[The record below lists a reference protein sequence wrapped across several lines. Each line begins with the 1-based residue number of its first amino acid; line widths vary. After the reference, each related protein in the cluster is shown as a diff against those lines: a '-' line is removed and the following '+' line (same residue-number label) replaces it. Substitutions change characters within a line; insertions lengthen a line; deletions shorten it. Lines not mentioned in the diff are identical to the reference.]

1 MHPFEWA
8 LSAFLI
14 YFGFH
19 AILGPLMVWRLQ
31 RLPESYSFRL
41 LDSDTFLVERSA
53 AYRSLHAEIQHKS
66 FEYIGSSE
74 LLCGNAS
81 MFFGVYHHHGDNLVC
96 SLVTVK
102 SGLVHSTHIEFTK
115 VYADGSVLDVSN
127 AAILSVFPGSAMKL
141 AFRFPWINDFD
152 RLLETSRLLIDRYQN
167 SATEA
172 SLAQGDEFAEIE
184 GFMNRELAELIER
197 GWVSPLVHSGEH
209 RLTFKGAV
217 LMTWKLIFPIKQIL
231 DFSEQQTSLRAIKN
245 L

>member
-14 YFGFH
+14 YFGLH

-41 LDSDTFLVERSA
+41 LDSDTFLVERSE
-53 AYRSLHAEIQHKS
+53 AYRSLHAEIQHKR
-66 FEYIGSSE
+66 FEYVGSSE

-81 MFFGVYHHHGDNLVC
+81 MFFGVYHHYGDKLVC

-127 AAILSVFPGSAMKL
+127 AAIPNVFPRSVMKL
-141 AFRFPWINDFD
+141 AFRFPWVNDFD
-152 RLLETSRLLIDRYQN
+152 RLLKISRFLIDRHKN
-167 SATEA
+167 CTTDT
-172 SLAQGDEFAEIE
+172 SLAQGDEFTEIE
-184 GFMNRELAELIER
+184 GYMNRELAELIER
-197 GWVSPLVHSGEH
+197 GWVSPLVHNGER

-231 DFSEQQTSLRAIKN
+231 DFSEQQASQRAIRG